1 MEEEEEEEKMVEE
14 DQKFAG
20 GVERNRYACD
30 FSHLI

>member
-1 MEEEEEEEKMVEE
+1 MVEEEEEKMVEE
-14 DQKFAG
+14 DQKFAV